1 MDKMIHIKLFEGFGT
16 EDYYTEISLD
26 DEEDFMQ
33 QKTEEEDSKRVFRLL
48 SNMLENSEYDI
59 ELRSWR
65 NEIFISNRAHPPYQ
79 ADSVRV
85 WVICTGDEYYNV
97 RYDDETN
104 PPYGLTVINKSY
116 YKCDQ
121 IDGLKKLLK
130 DKNIL

>member
-1 MDKMIHIKLFEGFGT
+1 MIHIKLFEGFNT
-16 EDYYTEISLD
+16 DDYYTEISP

-33 QKTEEEDSKRVFRLL
+33 QKTDEEDSKRVFKLL
-48 SNMLENSEYDI
+48 SNMLENSEYSI

-65 NEIFISNRAHPPYQ
+65 NEIFISNRERIFR
-79 ADSVRV
+79 SVRV

-97 RYDDETN
+97 RYDDDTN
-104 PPYGLTVINKSY
+104 PPYGYY

-130 DKNIL
+130 DKGIIK

>member
-1 MDKMIHIKLFEGFGT
+1 MDKMRHIKLFEGFGT
-16 EDYYTEISLD
+16 DDYYTEISID
-26 DEEDFMQ
+26 DEVDFMQ
-33 QKTEEEDSKRVFRLL
+33 QKTDEEDSKRVFRLL

-65 NEIFISNRAHPPYQ
+65 NEIFISNR
-79 ADSVRV
+79 DSVRV

-104 PPYGLTVINKSY
+104 TYGY
-116 YKCDQ
+116 YYRCDQ

-130 DKNIL
+130 DKGLTK